1 MSLNKNIEIFSRVR
15 LVDKLLFTKHLAV
28 MLKSGV
34 PISEAIGLL
43 VEQTKSTTW
52 KKVLTSLADAVKN
65 GQPLSKSMA
74 KYPKVF
80 DPLYVHIVAIGEGS
94 GNLEKNLAY
103 LEKELKKSYEFKARF
118 KAAMIYPT
126 IIVVVALVVGLGI
139 SIFILPQMATLF
151 KSLDV
156 DLPISTKV
164 LIFVA
169 DVMSRFGVFII
180 IGIIF
185 ATFAFIT
192 GIKTKTFKPVWDKFK
207 LKIPV
212 WGKMAVDANMATF
225 CRNMG
230 LMLSS
235 GVAIEQAAKITSES
249 SENEVFRNYGRQM
262 ASAIEKGHQLEKE
275 LGSGRYRYIPNMAI
289 KMIGVGEKTGKLPE
303 TFLYLGD
310 FWESEVDEKAKNIMS
325 VLEPVM
331 LLVIAGMVAFLA
343 LSIISPIYQF
353 TGSVKK

>member
-1 MSLNKNIEIFSRVR
+1 MKLNKNIELFGRVS

-34 PISEAIGLL
+34 PIAEAISLL
-43 VEQTKSTTW
+43 EEQTKSVTW
-52 KKVLTSLADAVKN
+52 RRVLSSLSDAVKN

-80 DPLYVHIVAIGEGS
+80 DSLYVHIVAIGEGS
-94 GNLEKNLAY
+94 GNLEKNLSY

-126 IIVVVALVVGLGI
+126 IIVVVALVVGLGV

-156 DLPISTKV
+156 DLPITTKI
-164 LIFVA
+164 LIFIA
-169 DVMSRFGVFII
+169 DIMSRFGLFII
-180 IGIIF
+180 IGIILSIL
-185 ATFAFIT
+185 AFVA
-192 GIKTKTFKPVWDKFK
+192 GVRTKTIKPLWDRFK

-212 WGKMAVDANMATF
+212 WGKMTVDANLATF

-235 GVAIEQAAKITSES
+235 GVVIAQAAKITSES
-249 SENEVFRNYGRQM
+249 AENEVFVDYGKRI
-262 ASAIEKGHQLEKE
+262 AGAIEKGRALEKE
-275 LGSGRYRYIPNMAI
+275 LETGKYKYIPVMAI

-331 LLVIAGMVAFLA
+331 LLVIAGVVAFLA